1 MCHQE
6 ENLSKKMQFMPIL
19 MPKHSPQI
27 LSYMKKIIV
36 FSALLFGVTVSTAQD
51 LGSVL
56 LASDDSNRLL
66 QNYLNPAMKGLM
78 SSMNGGWYS
87 TAKSHKKFG
96 FDITFGLN
104 AAFTPN
110 KDKVFEF
117 IANDYNFISHID
129 GDTNVPTVL
138 GNDNANTS
146 FDVLIPYD
154 GGDFK
159 AGSFELPGGI
169 AKDLP
174 ANAVPTPFVQ
184 VGLGLPFKT
193 TIKLRYVPKV
203 NFSSKS
209 NANLLGVGLQH
220 DLTQYLGLV
229 GKLPF
234 SVSLFGA
241 YTTSSVNY
249 SIENGDVSD
258 QILVSNGSAQ
268 FKLNTWTVQALG
280 SLDFKIVT
288 LYGSVGLNG
297 GKSTFNING
306 DYDLTY
312 QIESADGT
320 NQGSIVESISDP
332 LSLKFNSSETRATLG
347 ARLNLAFLKIFAD
360 YTLQEYNTATLG
372 VAFSFR

>member
-1 MCHQE
+1 
-6 ENLSKKMQFMPIL
+6 
-19 MPKHSPQI
+19 
-27 LSYMKKIIV
+27 MKKIIV
-36 FSALLFGVTVSTAQD
+36 FSALLFGGTVSTAQD
-51 LGSVL
+51 LESVL

-66 QNYLNPAMKGLM
+66 QNYLNPAIKGLM

-117 IANDYNFISHID
+117 IADDYNFISHTD
-129 GDTNVPTVL
+129 GDANVSTVL
-138 GNDNANTS
+138 GNDDTNTE
-146 FDVLIPYD
+146 FDVSIPYQ
-154 GGDFK
+154 GGNLK
-159 AGSFELPGGI
+159 VGSFEMPGGV

-203 NFSSKS
+203 DFTSKV
-209 NANLLGVGLQH
+209 NANLIGVGLQH

-258 QILVSNGSAQ
+258 QISVTNGSAQ

-332 LSLKFNSSETRATLG
+332 VSLKFNSSWTRATLG